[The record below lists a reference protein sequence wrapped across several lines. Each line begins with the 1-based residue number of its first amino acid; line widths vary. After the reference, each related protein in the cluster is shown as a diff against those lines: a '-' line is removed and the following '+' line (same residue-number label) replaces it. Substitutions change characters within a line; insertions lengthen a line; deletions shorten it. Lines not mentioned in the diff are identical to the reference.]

1 MTNIIKFTDTN
12 KSILLTPTEEFD
24 FQNPQDN
31 PVELAKKIADA
42 MMENMAFGISANQI
56 GLPYR
61 VFAIKTNP
69 VLVCFN
75 PKIVSYSEDSVVLEE
90 ACLSYPNM
98 VVKIKRPRSI
108 RLRYTLPNGEV
119 NTERYTDFTSRIIQH
134 EMDHLEGIAF
144 YRRANY
150 YHRSK
155 ALKKV
160 KYV

>member
-1 MTNIIKFTDTN
+1 MTDIIKFTDKN
-12 KSILLTPTEEFD
+12 NQSLLTKTEEFD
-24 FQNPQDN
+24 FANPQMDS
-31 PVELAKKIADA
+31 VELSKKVADA
-42 MMENMAFGISANQI
+42 MLEHMGFGLSANQI
-56 GLPYR
+56 GIPLR

-75 PKIVSYSEDSVVLEE
+75 PKIVSYSDDKVVLEE

-108 RLRYTLPNGEV
+108 RMRFTLPNGEV
-119 NTERYTDFTSRIIQH
+119 MTERYTDFTARIIQH
-134 EMDHLEGIAF
+134 ELDHLEGVAF
-144 YRRANY
+144 YKRANF

-160 KYV
+160 KYA